1 MSTALTLPN
10 AEAKAIE
17 SALISGDLS
26 KLSVEQR
33 LSYYNRTCESL
44 GLNPLTAPF
53 AYIML
58 NGKLQL
64 YAKRDATE
72 QLRKINGVS
81 ITKLD
86 KMFQNDLYIVTADAT
101 DKMGRSDSST
111 GAVSI
116 AGLKGENLANALM
129 KAETKAKRRVT
140 LSICGLGLLD
150 ETEVASIPGAHE
162 DAEVLSPD
170 ERKAVVERKIK
181 ELKEPPKDEPATEA
195 DEIERWKNVI
205 SCCITAADFNAMIP
219 QVKDKPNVIKM
230 ALMTE
235 AVTKGFKFDRE
246 VKEFASLYPE
256 STTQFEREMDNPPEA
271 YVAPI
276 SAPVSDDGLMRIVC
290 HVSDVEKRK
299 KKAGGDY
306 WLLQCD
312 VDGANDTLAVQ
323 VWDAKLFDAAMAL
336 LGKDAT
342 LGCKR
347 KETADKVFYSLE
359 VIY

>member
-10 AEAKAIE
+10 TEAKAIE

-195 DEIERWKNVI
+195 DEIERWKRVI

-235 AVTKGFKFDRE
+235 AVNKGFEFDRNA
-246 VKEFASLYPE
+246 KEFASLNPPAE
-256 STTQFEREMDNPPEA
+256 ETTTLFEREMDNPPEA
-271 YVAPI
+271 KPI
-276 SAPVSDDGLMRIVC
+276 
-290 HVSDVEKRK
+290 
-299 KKAGGDY
+299 KATKEFPSKPQISRF
-306 WLLQCD
+306 WLL
-312 VDGANDTLAVQ
+312 VQ
-323 VWDAKLFDAAMAL
+323 KARFTEAQGYEL
-336 LGKDAT
+336 LGKHGFEKLHELTPKAYQEI
-342 LGCKR
+342 CN
-347 KETADKVFYSLE
+347 ELE
-359 VIY
+359 QYVGAAE